1 MELWVILS
9 VSAALFQAVRFML
22 QKHLSQ
28 IKLSA
33 SGATFARFVYSAP
46 IALVAATLYFRSNGT
61 SFPDLELGF
70 WFYAALGG
78 FAQIAATV
86 CTVLLFG
93 RRNFAVGL
101 TFKKTEVMMAAVV
114 GLVFLGDLISP
125 LGFMA
130 LCVGLAG
137 VLVLSGPVEV
147 QGGWWNKLLSPS
159 ALLGLSAGA
168 LFGVSGV
175 SYRAASLLVPSADPF
190 ERAILTLAAATTMQ
204 LIGMAI
210 WLYLRDKAEIVRVL
224 STWRTAI
231 FVGITSLAGSFCWFA
246 AFTLQNAAYVKAVGQ
261 IELIF
266 GFAAASLF
274 FKEKITR
281 REVFGILL
289 IATSVLVL
297 VMFS

>member
-1 MELWVILS
+1 MELWVFLS
-9 VSAALFQAVRFML
+9 MAAALFQAVRFML

-33 SGATFARFVYSAP
+33 SGATFARFVYSSP
-46 IALVAATLYFRSNGT
+46 IALIAALIYFKSNGT
-61 SFPDLELGF
+61 AFPSLEIAF
-70 WFYAALGG
+70 WGYGALGG

-86 CTVLLFG
+86 CTVMLFG

-101 TFKKTEVMMAAVV
+101 TFKKTEVMMAAVI
-114 GLVFLGDLISP
+114 GLLFLGDLVSP
-125 LGFMA
+125 LGFIA
-130 LCVGLAG
+130 LCIGLAG
-137 VLVLSGPVEV
+137 VLVLSGPMEV
-147 QGGWWNKLLSPS
+147 DGHWWQRLLTPS

-175 SYRAASLLVPSADPF
+175 SYRAASLTVPSADPF
-190 ERAILTLAAATTMQ
+190 ERAILTLAAVTTMQ
-204 LIGMAI
+204 MIGMAI
-210 WLYLRDKAEIVRVL
+210 WLYTRDREEITRVL

-266 GFAAASLF
+266 GFAASSLF
-274 FKEKITR
+274 FKEKITK
-281 REVFGILL
+281 REVLGILL
-289 IATSVLVL
+289 IAASVLVL
-297 VMFS
+297 VIYS

>member
-1 MELWVILS
+1 MILS
-9 VSAALFQAVRFML
+9 ILAAFFQAVRFML

-33 SGATFARFVYSAP
+33 SGATFARFVYSSPLALLAAALYAAP
-46 IALVAATLYFRSNGT
+46 GLAALPSLGI
-61 SFPDLELGF
+61 GF
-70 WFYAALGG
+70 WGYGALGG

-86 CTVLLFG
+86 CTVMLFG

-101 TFKKTEVMMAAVV
+101 TFKKTEVMMAAIIGMVI
-114 GLVFLGDLISP
+114 LGDIISP
-125 LGFMA
+125 LGFIA

-137 VLVLSGPVEV
+137 VLVLSGPIPVE
-147 QGGWWNKLLSPS
+147 GRWWTKLLSPS

-175 SYRAASLLVPSADPF
+175 SYRAASLMVPGADPF
-190 ERAILTLAAATTMQ
+190 ERAILTLAAVTTMQ
-204 LIGMAI
+204 MVGMAA
-210 WLYLRDKAEIVRVL
+210 WLYLRDRAEIGRVL
-224 STWRTAI
+224 GTWRTAI
-231 FVGITSLAGSFCWFA
+231 FVGLTSLAGSFCWFA

-266 GFAAASLF
+266 GFAASSLF

-281 REVFGILL
+281 REVFGIVL

-297 VMFS
+297 VVYS